1 MTAPHVDATRLAIVE
16 IFVIAFVVLT
26 TFVTD
31 VSLLPALALLLI
43 VAGVHLAR
51 REPLRC
57 LLPNPRWAIAVLVTM
72 SLVSLLVSTQTEITQ
87 VQVVRLLLGIL
98 LCATVMRFVCLW
110 RCSANS
116 RSAAGRA
123 LYLTQ
128 FAFVLLAFALSL
140 ASPFIID
147 WEGASKFSFLP
158 KGLYA
163 IFVLRTADSVNPNV
177 MAGMLAMLA
186 PLAAALFLSREDIRR
201 ASKERIDRLLPG
213 TSLLVLI
220 LSSVIL
226 VLMQSRGAVLS
237 FICAITVLV
246 LLKWGRWR
254 IIVGALL
261 FLFLVL
267 LLATIF
273 LHNASAASNETA
285 LTVLGLDQRFD
296 IWSRGMLLVQDFP
309 LTGIGMGSFKSVT
322 NLLYPFTLE
331 YHEIPHAHN
340 LFLQIAVDLGIP
352 GLIAWLGILANVIVA
367 CITLI
372 RSREPLLRAAGA
384 GLLASNIALCVHG
397 LTDAVT
403 WGMVR
408 TAPLVW
414 ALWGLTLGAATLC
427 ATSAQNAPQ
436 SSAATPPP
444 APTPDLPP
452 PV

>member
-1 MTAPHVDATRLAIVE
+1 MTAPRVDATRLAIVE
-16 IFVIAFVVLT
+16 IFFIAFVVLT
-26 TFVTD
+26 TFATD

-43 VAGVHLAR
+43 IAGVHLVR
-51 REPLRC
+51 RDPPRC
-57 LLPNPRWAIAVLVTM
+57 LLPNPRWATAVLVAM
-72 SLVSLLVSTQTEITQ
+72 SLVSLLVSTQTEITR
-87 VQVVRLLLGIL
+87 VQVVRLWLGIL
-98 LCATVMRFVCLW
+98 LCATVMRFICLW
-110 RCSANS
+110 GCTANS
-116 RSAAGRA
+116 RSAAGRV

-140 ASPFIID
+140 ASPFIVD

-158 KGLYA
+158 KELYA

-186 PLAAALFLSREDIRR
+186 PLAATLFLSREDIRR
-201 ASKERIDRLLPG
+201 TSEKRIDRLLPG
-213 TSLLVLI
+213 ISLVVLI
-220 LSSVIL
+220 LSFVIL

-237 FICAITVLV
+237 FICAITALM
-246 LLKWGRWR
+246 LLKWRRWR

-261 FLFLVL
+261 FLFLAL
-267 LLATIF
+267 FLATMF
-273 LHNASAASNETA
+273 LRNASAASNDVV
-285 LTVLGLDQRFD
+285 LTVLGLGQRFD

-309 LTGIGMGSFKSVT
+309 LTGIGMGSFESVT
-322 NLLYPFTLE
+322 SLLYPFTLE

-340 LFLQIAVDLGIP
+340 LFLQVAVDLGIP
-352 GLIAWLGILANVIVA
+352 GLIAWLGILANVFIA

-384 GLLASNIALCVHG
+384 GLLASNVALCVHG

-414 ALWGLTLGAATLC
+414 ALWGLVLGAATLC
-427 ATSAQNAPQ
+427 ATLAQNAPQ
-436 SSAATPPP
+436 SSAATLPP
-444 APTPDLPP
+444 APAPDLPP
-452 PV
+452 PA